1 MQLGDKK
8 INCLLLKINDN
19 VSLSI
24 SDLGRGTNDI
34 KEGLIVCNK
43 TNEFIGH
50 AFHFKSLE
58 TLNERLETELTQ
70 LKLKELC

>member
-43 TNEFIGH
+43 TNEFIGD